1 MVISVGIGVVC
12 LLCLGGDSR
21 RRQTTRYP
29 VPQTA
34 CRHRLPHPRTSNGEF
49 RDICTI
55 ERTRL
60 TLLAGEVR
68 SLLDA
73 VVVREASLR
82 KGKMA
87 AATDEA
93 RFNKRSGEARVPY
106 HSFAQHDTTSE
117 THSLGYSSF
126 LDVVQ
131 HCNPKLLVSISRM
144 LHSYPGDFALAVIKS
159 RPWRPLHLNTCTLTI
174 EGKSDMVAYALVNNA
189 FGSSLH
195 AMLLFAIRSLVV

>member
-1 MVISVGIGVVC
+1 MHN
-12 LLCLGGDSR
+12 R
-21 RRQTTRYP
+21 KNATYT
-29 VPQTA
+29 
-34 CRHRLPHPRTSNGEF
+34 PRS
-49 RDICTI
+49 
-55 ERTRL
+55 
-60 TLLAGEVR
+60 EVR

-159 RPWRPLHLNTCTLTI
+159 RPWRPLHLNTCTLTR
-174 EGKSDMVAYALVNNA
+174 EGKSDMVAYAW
-189 FGSSLH
+189 SI
-195 AMLLFAIRSLVV
+195 MLLGLRYMLCFSLQSARWLSKMTKNVDCLLAY